1 MTEKEQSFPI
11 QVKSELLARED
22 EFAATLK
29 SIGIDE
35 QRFIRVGLLYVTQN
49 RNLWKCSKSSIV
61 LALLESARA
70 GLMVDGKQAAIL
82 PYKDQA
88 TFMPMTFGIIA
99 LMLRSPRVTKIEAR
113 AVYDG
118 DDFAFRYG
126 IRPNL
131 EHTPRVIPSDDTL
144 IYAYAVMWRER
155 APEPTFEVMSRE
167 EIEIIRATSR
177 NANHPDSPWVN
188 WYSEMARKSAV
199 KRLSK
204 YADLAPEAQ
213 QAIQMDHEIFGDPSM
228 GSYAEGLSEDY
239 QNQLTKSHTQAGIDR
254 LKDQMA
260 NGDSEEIEPDPEP
273 NPEPDQEPDQAS
285 EPRAKNKWEPDIVNF
300 LAETQLVD
308 GKDTKQVKLHIRKIL
323 NRSPFMDVPFGE
335 LDIVEATAFV
345 IGRILIIE
353 EYPQLE
359 SKARYALLLEW
370 WGDEEKKQ
378 ELIDRA
384 VKMVP
389 PKESK

>member
-1 MTEKEQSFPI
+1 MVIKEQPFPI

-22 EFAATLK
+22 EFAATLQ
-29 SIGIDE
+29 SIGIDA

-49 RNLWKCSKSSIV
+49 KNLWICSKSSIV

-99 LMLRSPRVTKIEAR
+99 LMLRSPRVMKIEAR

-118 DDFAFRYG
+118 DDFAFQYG
-126 IRPNL
+126 IRPDL

-144 IYAYAVMWRER
+144 TYAYAVMWRER

-167 EIEIIRATSR
+167 EIEIVRATSR
-177 NANHPDSPWVN
+177 NAHHADSPWVN

-213 QAIQMDHEIFGDPSM
+213 RAIQMDHEIFGDPSM
-228 GSYAEGLSEDY
+228 GSPVEGLSDDY
-239 QNQLTKSHTQAGIDR
+239 RNQLTKTRTQAGIAK
-254 LKDQMA
+254 LKEEMA
-260 NGDSEEIEPDPEP
+260 NGKDAVESGEEVEEEDAPDSEDELE
-273 NPEPDQEPDQAS
+273 
-285 EPRAKNKWEPDIVNF
+285 RAKQFVEEIGEGEKDSGEPPKKSEAESKPKDSTTLFWELTRLLKWDKHTVADF
-300 LAETQLVD
+300 LV
-308 GKDTKQVKLHIRKIL
+308 GVGFKDTASMSKEDFAKAH
-323 NRSPFMDVPFGE
+323 
-335 LDIVEATAFV
+335 EA
-345 IGRILIIE
+345 L
-353 EYPQLE
+353 
-359 SKARYALLLEW
+359 
-370 WGDEEKKQ
+370 
-378 ELIDRA
+378 
-384 VKMVP
+384 
-389 PKESK
+389 KEQHGGPE